1 MIRKFATFNHE
12 PTNMKRA
19 SGILAYL
26 SLLLNI
32 AYLSLW
38 IGVFNAYEGR
48 PFEEVKAKFES
59 FMPFSHGWT
68 VFLLIL
74 LSVFSLIILARKPAV
89 LPKILAVLQSFFVFM
104 YIWQFL

>member
-1 MIRKFATFNHE
+1 
-12 PTNMKRA
+12 MKRV

-26 SLLLNI
+26 SLLLNM

-38 IGVFNAYEGR
+38 IRVFTAYVGR
-48 PFEEVKAKFES
+48 PFEETKAEFES
-59 FMPFSHGWT
+59 FMPFAHGWT
-68 VFLLIL
+68 VFLLVL

-89 LPKILAVLQSFFVFM
+89 FPKILAVLQSFFVFM